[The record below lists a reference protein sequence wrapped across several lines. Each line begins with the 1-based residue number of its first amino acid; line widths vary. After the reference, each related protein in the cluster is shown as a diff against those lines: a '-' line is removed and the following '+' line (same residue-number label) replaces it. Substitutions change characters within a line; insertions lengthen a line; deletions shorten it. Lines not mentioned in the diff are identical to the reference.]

1 MSKGAAQRLL
11 KGMMASGFGQIVSVV
26 VTLVSM
32 PVFIHLLGPSGFA
45 DWTLLGSIPATL
57 ALNDLGF
64 GMAATA
70 EMTQRVAREDR
81 QGALRVFQSCW
92 LLVSAVSAA
101 AFLLLFP
108 FALWGPWVQWVNLAQ
123 LDASSARICGALM
136 ILLMLGQQQLSLIA
150 AAYKS
155 DGLYARVTVI
165 ENWQRLLQYVV
176 GFTCCFFAGTVTS
189 FVAGFVI
196 TYLAFVVFMAV
207 DLRRQR
213 PWITWGRSHA
223 SWEEVKPLVKPAL
236 SFAAYP
242 FGIALNLQAMIWVI
256 NLSLGPVQG
265 YWSAMRTLSRAVIQV
280 AQIFIG
286 PAPVEISAALGRD
299 DRLLAQ
305 RIHHSVLQA
314 GLLASAVACS
324 GLALFGRPIFELFT
338 KGKYEY
344 GIGLFLLFLGVA
356 LLNSAWNVSM
366 SVAYAVNRHMA
377 LTIAYLAAN
386 GAAFIIGVLMAKSAG
401 LEGLAFALLAVD
413 ALMVVIV
420 LRKALT
426 ILQETPGGLLRAL
439 VQNPLTLLKRLKS
452 ETKG

>member
-11 KGMMASGFGQIVSVV
+11 KGMAASGFGQVVSVI

-81 QGALRVFQSCW
+81 MGALRVFQSCW
-92 LLVSAVSAA
+92 LLVSSVSLG

-108 FALWGPWVQWVNLAQ
+108 LALWGPWIQWVNLAQ
-123 LDASSARICGALM
+123 LDASSARLCGALM

-176 GFTCCFFAGTVTS
+176 GFGCCFLTRTVAS
-189 FVAGFVI
+189 FVAGFVV

-207 DLRRQR
+207 DLRKQR
-213 PWITWGRSHA
+213 TWITWGRAHA
-223 SWEEVKPLVKPAL
+223 SWDEVKPLIKPAL

-256 NLSLGPVQG
+256 NLTLGPVQG
-265 YWSAMRTLSRAVIQV
+265 YWNAMRTLSRAVIQV

-286 PAPVEISAALGRD
+286 PAPVEIAAALGRD
-299 DRLLAQ
+299 NRPLAQ

-314 GLLASAVACS
+314 GLLASAGACA
-324 GLALFGRPIFELFT
+324 GLAVFGGPIFELFT

-344 GIGLFLLFLGVA
+344 GAGLFFLFLGVA

-366 SVAYAVNRHMA
+366 SVAYAVNRHMT
-377 LTIAYLAAN
+377 LTVAYLAAN
-386 GAAFIIGVLMAKSAG
+386 GAAFLFGILLARSSGF
-401 LEGLAFALLAVD
+401 EGLALALLAVD
-413 ALMVVIV
+413 AFMVIIV

-426 ILQETPGGLLRAL
+426 VLQETPGGLLRAL
-439 VQNPLTLLKRLKS
+439 AENPLTLLKRLKS
-452 ETKG
+452 ESKA